1 MSRGLVLAFRG
12 VAALAI
18 SILFVTP
25 GAAEDAVTLRGE
37 IVDADTGEAIEA
49 RLYIESDDG
58 TAFHATS
65 RVGVAVP
72 YEKVRGESR
81 EVHTTLSADPFEAT
95 LPPGTYLLT
104 AERGKE
110 YLSTTRTVIVGEGTS
125 EVNLALRRWEDMNKR
140 GWFSGETHVH
150 RPVRDLPTLMKAEE
164 LNVAFPLTAWV
175 ARAEETPLRNNR
187 NPEIVPQRTLIEVE
201 PARVIWPVNTE
212 YEINSVKGQRHPI
225 GALFVLNHSDP
236 LDISSPP
243 VGAMVKEARSQG
255 AFFDLD
261 KHNWPWSMMLV
272 PVAGIDLYEL
282 TNNHIWRT
290 DFAFTTWYT
299 EYAPEFMGIERDG
312 EEGITERG
320 WIDWGFKNYY
330 ALLNCGFR
338 IMPSAGTASGVHP
351 VPFAFGRVYV
361 KVDGEF
367 SYEKWVESLLAGNS
381 FVTTGPMIEVTM
393 GGMDPGSHIPIGEG
407 ESIPFLDLE
416 GEVRSADPIEWV
428 EIIQNGVV
436 QQRVKSTAKPID
448 GVYTQVF
455 GLSAAGAVSS
465 WWAVRVFA
473 RTAEGRIRFAHS
485 APFFVDVAGK
495 PQKPKRHEVEYLLQ
509 RVEDEIERHD
519 GVLSVEAVDEFRE
532 AARFYR
538 ELLSR

>member
-1 MSRGLVLAFRG
+1 M
-12 VAALAI
+12 
-18 SILFVTP
+18 
-25 GAAEDAVTLRGE
+25 
-37 IVDADTGEAIEA
+37 
-49 RLYIESDDG
+49 
-58 TAFHATS
+58 
-65 RVGVAVP
+65 
-72 YEKVRGESR
+72 
-81 EVHTTLSADPFEAT
+81 
-95 LPPGTYLLT
+95 
-104 AERGKE
+104 
-110 YLSTTRTVIVGEGTS
+110 
-125 EVNLALRRWEDMNKR
+125 
-140 GWFSGETHVH
+140 
-150 RPVRDLPTLMKAEE
+150 
-164 LNVAFPLTAWV
+164 
-175 ARAEETPLRNNR
+175 
-187 NPEIVPQRTLIEVE
+187 
-201 PARVIWPVNTE
+201 
-212 YEINSVKGQRHPI
+212 
-225 GALFVLNHSDP
+225 
-236 LDISSPP
+236 
-243 VGAMVKEARSQG
+243 
-255 AFFDLD
+255 
-261 KHNWPWSMMLV
+261 
-272 PVAGIDLYEL
+272 
-282 TNNHIWRT
+282 
-290 DFAFTTWYT
+290 
-299 EYAPEFMGIERDG
+299 
-312 EEGITERG
+312 
-320 WIDWGFKNYY
+320 
-330 ALLNCGFR
+330 
-338 IMPSAGTASGVHP
+338 
-351 VPFAFGRVYV
+351 PFAFGRVYV